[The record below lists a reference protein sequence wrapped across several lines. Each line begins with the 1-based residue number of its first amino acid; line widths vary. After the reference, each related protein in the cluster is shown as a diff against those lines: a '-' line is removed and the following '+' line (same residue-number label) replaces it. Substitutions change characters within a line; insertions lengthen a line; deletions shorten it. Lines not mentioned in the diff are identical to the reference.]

1 MFFQDNQANIDYTI
15 KLRGQVED
23 GGKTTHNILA
33 EVVEDPNQTISAFA
47 ATSPEIFISDD
58 QIINT

>member
-33 EVVEDPNQTISAFA
+33 EVVEDPNQTISALA
-47 ATSPEIFISDD
+47 ATSLEIFISDD